1 MLDTTV
7 SFIKLLDKEG
17 KMYDCEERAKQS
29 DVVTLKFAGANCNSM
44 VIRFF
49 FDADGRSAA
58 VRCFSICR
66 FTEEQAELAINEA
79 NKLNNEYRWVRF
91 SIDSDNE
98 LAASYDVIL
107 TPQNAGE
114 VCYEILARMVNII
127 DKAYPRFMKIR
138 WN

>member
-7 SFIKLLDKEG
+7 SFVKLLDREG
-17 KMYDCEERAKQS
+17 KTYDYDERPGQS
-29 DVVTLKFAGANCNSM
+29 DVITLKFAGENCNSM

-49 FDADGRSAA
+49 FDADGKSAA

-66 FTEEQAELAINEA
+66 FTEEQAELAIMES

-91 SIDSDNE
+91 SVDSDNE
-98 LAASYDVIL
+98 VAASYDVIL
-107 TPQNAGE
+107 TPQNSGE

-127 DKAYPRFMKIR
+127 DKVYPRFMKIR